1 MDLMNVPLNEI
12 LNMKL
17 PNMKHST
24 KLAVRKGNCVQEHT
38 LNVAFILE
46 GFTIKD
52 LMKLAEYALRVDF
65 QRIRERK
72 NADEYIESLVHKAKS
87 TNGEIMWRVTPS
99 GSVEKAPGASQQVMM
114 DMLMKAGLSQSDALK
129 AIADPSLL
137 ISLLHAKKDDE
148 EADDEEE

>member
-1 MDLMNVPLNEI
+1 MEVNEI

-24 KLAVRKGNCVQEHT
+24 KLAVRKGNCTREHS
-38 LNVAFILE
+38 LNVTFILE
-46 GFTIKD
+46 SFTIKD

-72 NADEYIESLVHKAKS
+72 NADEYIDSLVNKAKA
-87 TNGEIMWRVTPS
+87 TNGEIMWRVTPA
-99 GSVEKAPGASQQVMM
+99 GSVEKAPGASQQIMM
-114 DMLMKAGLSQSDALK
+114 EMLMKAGLSQADAIR

-137 ISLLHAKKDDE
+137 VSLLHAKKDDE
-148 EADDEEE
+148 E